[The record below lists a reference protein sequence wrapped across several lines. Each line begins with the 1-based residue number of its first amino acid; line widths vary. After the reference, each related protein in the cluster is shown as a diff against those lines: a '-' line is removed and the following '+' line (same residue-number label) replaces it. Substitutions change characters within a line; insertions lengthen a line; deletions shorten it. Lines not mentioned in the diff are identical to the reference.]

1 MKNPPLPR
9 YQGQTKFA
17 MLRSVAQFLLITL
30 FASTASAAVK
40 VEKVAWQ
47 GWPNCYLV
55 SNGTV
60 ELIVTSDV
68 GPRIMRY
75 AFVGGENL
83 FKEFAEQLGKS
94 GEQKFQL
101 RGGHRVWKAPED
113 PIATWAPDNV
123 SVQVQITP
131 QGLVAREPVEPL
143 TGLQKEM
150 EIALAPEGS
159 DVTVTHR
166 IYNRGLFPLEFSVW
180 AMSMMTPGGVAI
192 TGFPPRGKHPEVLAA
207 TNPLVMW
214 AYSDLSDKRWLFTKK
229 YLGLRQ
235 DAANPEPQ
243 KLGLFNANT
252 WAAYLVHDDLF
263 IKRYQAEPGKTYP
276 DFGCSFE
283 TFTNGEFLE
292 IETLGPMTR
301 VEPNGSV
308 AHVERWSLF
317 RNVKL
322 ASFSDAELDKV
333 LTTLLH

>member
-1 MKNPPLPR
+1 MKL
-9 YQGQTKFA
+9 A
-17 MLRSVAQFLLITL
+17 MLRTVHLIIAIIL
-30 FASTASAAVK
+30 FTSTANAAVK

-55 SNGTV
+55 TNGTV

-75 AFVGGENL
+75 AFVGGQNL
-83 FKEFAEQLGKS
+83 FKEFADQLGKS

-143 TGLQKEM
+143 TGLQKEI
-150 EIALAPEGS
+150 EIALAPEGT
-159 DVTVTHR
+159 DVTVTHH
-166 IYNRGLFPLEFSVW
+166 IYNRGLFPLKFSVW
-180 AMSMMTPGGVAI
+180 ALTMMTPGGVAI
-192 TGFPPRGKHPEVLAA
+192 SGFPPRGKHPEVLAA

-214 AYSDLSDKRWLFTKK
+214 AYSDLSDKRWLFTRK
-229 YLGLRQ
+229 YLSLRQ

-263 IKRYQAEPGKTYP
+263 IKHYPAEPAKTYP
-276 DFGCSFE
+276 DFGASFE
-283 TFTNGEFLE
+283 TFTNAEFLE
-292 IETLGPMTR
+292 LETLGPMTT

-308 AHVERWSLF
+308 AHIEHWTLV

-322 ASFSDAELDKV
+322 PSLSDAELDKV
-333 LTTLLH
+333 LPALLR